1 MKKLLVLRIFGV
13 LCFFAV
19 TILAQVPQLLNYQGR
34 LTDNAGVPIST
45 ATTLIFSLYQGG
57 DALTPGSGLLV
68 YEEEE
73 QASLLSKGKGEYH
86 DG

>member
-1 MKKLLVLRIFGV
+1 MKKLLVLRIFGA

-45 ATTLIFSLYQGG
+45 ATTLIFSLY
-57 DALTPGSGLLV
+57 
-68 YEEEE
+68 
-73 QASLLSKGKGEYH
+73 
-86 DG
+86 